1 MACVTRLFLFPTV
14 IDWER
19 SHGGDAHVGNNSEPA
34 GTFSVLPNPFEY
46 AGIVPGGNQPNS
58 PRAPHMAGLLTDN
71 AGYGSHPKV
80 LLCSL
85 VHCEV
90 RQSNLGAL
98 Q

>member
-1 MACVTRLFLFPTV
+1 MKWRALHAFFLFPTV

-58 PRAPHMAGLLTDN
+58 PQSSPHMAGLLTDN
-71 AGYGSHPKV
+71 AGY
-80 LLCSL
+80 
-85 VHCEV
+85 V
-90 RQSNLGAL
+90 RFTPESAAVQPCAL
-98 Q
+98 